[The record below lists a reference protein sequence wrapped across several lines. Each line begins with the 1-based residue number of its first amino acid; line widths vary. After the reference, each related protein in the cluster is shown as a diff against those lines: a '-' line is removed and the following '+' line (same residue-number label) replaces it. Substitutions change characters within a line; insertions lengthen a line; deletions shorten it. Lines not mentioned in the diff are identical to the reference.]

1 MSLGVASRRL
11 LRAAS
16 SYYRIRRRLYHRTA
30 TKVEIAAR
38 RTRFY
43 RDVWDEAA
51 TACGGVVRQI
61 GGPILEITCGGVVLR
76 TRTNLTS
83 LDDPLTVALTENKP
97 LVYRLLAERG
107 LPVPRHRV
115 VKADDLAGA
124 WGFVVASGAT
134 CVVKPA
140 DGTSGAIGITTGV
153 DGKYEMARALAYG
166 GAFGRELLVEEQVEG
181 GVYRLLYFDGEL
193 LDAVLRLP
201 PTLRADG
208 VKTVEQL
215 IAIENARRLRL
226 GVEAAQSLIKIDLEL
241 RRTLA
246 GQRRSLKS
254 VPAAGEPIR
263 LKNIVNDNARDDNVS
278 ATERLSREV
287 VAAGA
292 AAADAVGARFVG
304 VDLITPDPAASLA
317 DAGGVVLE
325 VNAAPGLYYHYM
337 KRDGRTSVATVVL
350 QRLLSSSP

>member
-1 MSLGVASRRL
+1 MTFGVTSRRL

-16 SYYRIRRRLYHRTA
+16 SCYQIRRRLYHRTA
-30 TKVEIAAR
+30 TKKEIADR

-51 TACGGVVRQI
+51 ADCGGIVRQV
-61 GGPILEITCGGVVLR
+61 GGRVLEVECQGVVLR
-76 TRTNLTS
+76 TRTNMTS
-83 LDDPLTVALTENKP
+83 LDDPLTVAVTENKP

-115 VKADDLAGA
+115 VSADDLAGA
-124 WGFVVASGAT
+124 WGFACSLDAT

-166 GAFGRELLVEEQVEG
+166 GAFGREVLVEEQVEG
-181 GVYRLLYFDGEL
+181 GVYRLLYLDGEL

-208 VKTVEQL
+208 TMTVGQL
-215 IAIENARRLRL
+215 IATENARRLRL
-226 GVEAAQSLIKIDLEL
+226 GIEAAQSLIKIDQEL

-246 GQRRSLKS
+246 AQQCSLKS
-254 VPAAGEPIR
+254 VLPPGERVLI
-263 LKNIVNDNARDDNVS
+263 KSIVNDNARDENVS
-278 ATERLSREV
+278 ALDQLSGEV

-292 AAADAVGARFVG
+292 EAADAVGARFAG
-304 VDLITPDPAASLA
+304 VDLITPDPAVGLA
-317 DAGGVVLE
+317 AAGGVLLE

-337 KRDGRTSVATVVL
+337 KRDGRTPVATLVL
-350 QRLLSSSP
+350 RRLLTST